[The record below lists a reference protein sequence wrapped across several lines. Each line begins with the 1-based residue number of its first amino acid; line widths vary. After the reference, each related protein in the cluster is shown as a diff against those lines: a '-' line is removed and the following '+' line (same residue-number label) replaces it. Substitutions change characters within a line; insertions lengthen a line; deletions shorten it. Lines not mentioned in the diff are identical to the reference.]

1 MCLRKCPIY
10 RCVANGTHLWPY
22 ARFGVGRRSSYRCR
36 LRRQNPRTYRRELIP
51 DYDEVREVC
60 LNGGAATLWISGSGS
75 TLMAVTD
82 DGLVAESLRARLQ
95 SMHPD
100 FQVHVE
106 CDTQGVRIQLA

>member
-1 MCLRKCPIY
+1 MCLRKCPCLPLY
-10 RCVANGTHLWPY
+10 GKWDASL
-22 ARFGVGRRSSYRCR
+22 A
-36 LRRQNPRTYRRELIP
+36 LRAVWSRAAACDDKIQEPYRRELIP
-51 DYDEVREVC
+51 DYDEVRDVC

-100 FQVHVE
+100 FQVHVLE